1 MVEEKSIEAKI
12 EDFASAINLVVRRIR
27 ADAPAEMQDL
37 SWTQTAV
44 LKRLDKDGPATTAQ
58 LARAE
63 GVKPQS
69 MATAVALL
77 EELSLLERRA
87 HPTDGRQMNLKLTA
101 KGAALRRSLLE
112 AKRNWLGR
120 AFSGLTKH
128 EQGALF
134 RAGDILKQ
142 MAEETPQT

>member
-1 MVEEKSIEAKI
+1 MVEEKSTEAMI
-12 EDFASAINLVVRRIR
+12 EDFASAIGLVVRRIR
-27 ADAPAEMQDL
+27 AYAPAELQDL

-44 LKRLDKDGPATTAQ
+44 LKRLDKDGPATTAE

-69 MATAVALL
+69 MATAVASL
-77 EELSLLERRA
+77 EKLGMLKRRA

-101 KGAALRRSLLE
+101 KGAALRRRLQK

-120 AFSGLTKH
+120 AFSEATAVAMDWGLT
-128 EQGALF
+128 
-134 RAGDILKQ
+134 
-142 MAEETPQT
+142 P

>member
-1 MVEEKSIEAKI
+1 MVEDKSTAAMI
-12 EDFASAINLVVRRIR
+12 EDFASAIGLVVRRIR
-27 ADAPAEMQDL
+27 ADAPAELQHL

-44 LKRLDKDGPATTAQ
+44 LKRLDKDGPATTAE

-63 GVKPQS
+63 GIRPQS
-69 MATAVALL
+69 MATAVASL
-77 EELSLLERRA
+77 EKLSLLERRA

-112 AKRNWLGR
+112 AKRSWLGR
-120 AFSGLTKH
+120 AFSGLTKQ
-128 EQGALF
+128 EQAALF

-142 MAEETPQT
+142 MVEEMQKT

>member
-1 MVEEKSIEAKI
+1 MEGESTETMI

-27 ADAPAEMQDL
+27 AHAPAEMQDL

-44 LKRLDKDGPATTAQ
+44 LKRLDKDGPATTAE

-69 MATAVALL
+69 MAAAMASL
-77 EELSLLERRA
+77 EKLGMLERRA
-87 HPTDGRQMNLKLTA
+87 HPTDGRQMNLRLTA
-101 KGAALRRSLLE
+101 KGAALRRRLQE

-120 AFSGLTKH
+120 AFSGLTKQ

-134 RAGDILKQ
+134 RAGDILKR
-142 MAEETPQT
+142 MAEEMPQT

>member
-1 MVEEKSIEAKI
+1 MSDGKATEAMI
-12 EDFASAINLVVRRIR
+12 EDFASAISLVVRRIR
-27 ADAPAEMQDL
+27 ADAPAELQDL

-44 LKRLDKDGPATTAQ
+44 LKRLDKEGPTTTAE

-69 MATAVALL
+69 MATAVASL
-77 EELSLLERRA
+77 EKLGMLMRRA
-87 HPTDGRQMNLKLTA
+87 HPTDRRQMNLKLTA
-101 KGAALRRSLLE
+101 KGAALRRRLQK

-120 AFSGLTKH
+120 AFGGLTKQ
-128 EQGALF
+128 EQGVLF

>member
-1 MVEEKSIEAKI
+1 MEGESTETMI

-27 ADAPAEMQDL
+27 AHAPAEMQDL

-69 MATAVALL
+69 MAMAVALL
-77 EELSLLERRA
+77 EKLGLLERRA

-101 KGAALRRSLLE
+101 KGAALRRRLRE

-120 AFSGLTKH
+120 AFSGLTKQ

-134 RAGDILKQ
+134 RAGDILKR
-142 MAEETPQT
+142 MAEEMPQT

>member
-1 MVEEKSIEAKI
+1 MVEEKSTEAMI
-12 EDFASAINLVVRRIR
+12 EDFAFAISLVVRRIR
-27 ADAPAEMQDL
+27 ANAPAELQDL

-44 LKRLDKDGPATTAQ
+44 LKRLDKDGPATTAE

-69 MATAVALL
+69 MATAVASL
-77 EELSLLERRA
+77 EKLGMLKRRA

-101 KGAALRRSLLE
+101 KGAALRRRLQK

-120 AFSGLTKH
+120 AFSGLTKQ

-134 RAGDILKQ
+134 HAGDILKQ
-142 MAEETPQT
+142 MAEEMPQT